1 MRGYDWV
8 ETVIVGER
16 GQITLPKQYRDKMGI
31 KPKSPVLL
39 ELTEQGI
46 VVKPALTITVR
57 AFSDEFIQELAKE
70 DLLKAGEK
78 KKALARW
85 EKI

>member
-1 MRGYDWV
+1 
-8 ETVIVGER
+8 
-16 GQITLPKQYRDKMGI
+16 MGI

>member
-1 MRGYDWV
+1 M

-57 AFSDEFIQELAKE
+57 AFSDEFIRELAKE

>member
-1 MRGYDWV
+1 M

-16 GQITLPKQYRDKMGI
+16 GQITLPKRYRDKMGI

>member
-1 MRGYDWV
+1 M

-16 GQITLPKQYRDKMGI
+16 GQITLPKRYRDKMGI

-46 VVKPALTITVR
+46 VVKPALTITLR
-57 AFSDEFIQELAKE
+57 AFSDEFIQELVKE

>member
-1 MRGYDWV
+1 V

>member
-1 MRGYDWV
+1 M
-8 ETVIVGER
+8 VGER
-16 GQITLPKQYRDKMGI
+16 GQITLPKRYRDKMGI

-46 VVKPALTITVR
+46 VVKPALTITLR
-57 AFSDEFIQELAKE
+57 AFSDEFIQELVKE

-78 KKALARW
+78 KKALAGFS
-85 EKI
+85 

>member
-1 MRGYDWV
+1 VRGYDWV

-57 AFSDEFIQELAKE
+57 AFSDEFIRELAKE